1 MVDLLVIESLED
13 GRNFSTQEWAGCSV
27 NGRSGR
33 HKMCGS
39 CRRAFATTTWTTA
52 LLT

>member
-39 CRRAFATTTWTTA
+39 ADEYS
-52 LLT
+52 LQQLE